1 MDINH
6 KDVTM
11 RSGELARIAGV
22 STDTLRHYERMGLL
36 ARPQRTESGYRRYP
50 PEALERVKMVRQA
63 LAVGFSLPELARFL
77 KSRERGGVPC
87 RQVRALAA
95 LKLKEMDRQL
105 IDLTAMRDR
114 VRSLLRDWDARL
126 ASTPKG
132 LRAGLLESLVSG
144 KKTTTLKKG
153 ALR

>member
-1 MDINH
+1 MGIVQRDG
-6 KDVTM
+6 TM
-11 RSGELARIAGV
+11 RSGELARMAGV
-22 STDTLRHYERMGLL
+22 STDTLRHYERLGLL

-77 KSRERGGVPC
+77 RSREKGGVPC
-87 RQVRALAA
+87 KEVRALAA
-95 LKLKEMDRQL
+95 LKLREMDRQL
-105 IDLTAMRDR
+105 EDLKAMRDR
-114 VRSLLRDWDARL
+114 VRLMLKDWDARL

-144 KKTTTLKKG
+144 KKPQK
-153 ALR
+153 